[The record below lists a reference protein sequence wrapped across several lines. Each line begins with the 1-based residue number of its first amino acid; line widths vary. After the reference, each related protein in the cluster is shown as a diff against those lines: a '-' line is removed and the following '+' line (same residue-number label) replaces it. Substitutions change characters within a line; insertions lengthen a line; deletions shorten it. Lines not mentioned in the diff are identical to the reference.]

1 MQLEGPST
9 GNNPLPCPLDEVSTP
24 LPRWPFNSII
34 PRDEKSPYLGHLF
47 SRTFRIPSTIL
58 LLLFHFSPLPFLVV
72 TRYFWRPRSCSPSP
86 TFWKEEDSVTK
97 ERGRG
102 YEIYI
107 YIYIYK
113 LGWDGRECE
122 TQDGAIETC
131 RSELWNKRVR
141 ARGGSPLHS
150 PATSGEAG
158 WILGR
163 ISISNALIPRNTRSC
178 HYLLARIPFRPD
190 RHPFPFVSSSFC
202 ASPLTAKGKEM
213 QFNAA
218 ETERET
224 CFPDGFLDHAY
235 ETD

>member
-1 MQLEGPST
+1 MALQLNYSSRRKISLSRSPVLPYLSYSFHDPPPPLSFFPSPFPCSNAILLTSEKLFPFPHLLEGGGFRNKGARPW
-9 GNNPLPCPLDEVSTP
+9 V
-24 LPRWPFNSII
+24 
-34 PRDEKSPYLGHLF
+34 RD
-47 SRTFRIPSTIL
+47 
-58 LLLFHFSPLPFLVV
+58 
-72 TRYFWRPRSCSPSP
+72 
-86 TFWKEEDSVTK
+86 
-97 ERGRG
+97 
-102 YEIYI
+102 I

-141 ARGGSPLHS
+141 ARSGSPLHS

-202 ASPLTAKGKEM
+202 ASLLAAKGKEM

>member
-58 LLLFHFSPLPFLVV
+58 LLLLFHFSPLPFLASNAILL
-72 TRYFWRPRSCSPSP
+72 TSEKLFPFPHLLEGGGFRNKGARP
-86 TFWKEEDSVTK
+86 W
-97 ERGRG
+97 
-102 YEIYI
+102 I

-202 ASPLTAKGKEM
+202 ASPLAAKGKEM

>member
-1 MQLEGPST
+1 MALQLNYSSRRKISLSRSPVLPYLSYSFHDPPPPLSFFPSPFPCSNAILLTSEKLFPFPHLLEGGGFRNKGARPW
-9 GNNPLPCPLDEVSTP
+9 V
-24 LPRWPFNSII
+24 
-34 PRDEKSPYLGHLF
+34 RD
-47 SRTFRIPSTIL
+47 
-58 LLLFHFSPLPFLVV
+58 
-72 TRYFWRPRSCSPSP
+72 
-86 TFWKEEDSVTK
+86 
-97 ERGRG
+97 
-102 YEIYI
+102 I

-141 ARGGSPLHS
+141 ARSGSPLHS